1 MGQDNTHCS
10 IKPNNLETV
19 VIHTASEEETNI
31 NELKDEKDADEE
43 EEEDADE
50 EEEKDADEEEE
61 KENTTYQDQKNKE
74 ENQDKKNKEEN
85 QEEAGEEHWYEII
98 NQRLYDEYEFILDV
112 LPHEFKKFYISRI
125 DELLDQADG

>member
-1 MGQDNTHCS
+1 MKRMQMKRKKRMQMKRKKRMQMKRKKRKIRH
-10 IKPNNLETV
+10 IK
-19 VIHTASEEETNI
+19 IKKI
-31 NELKDEKDADEE
+31 KRKI
-43 EEEDADE
+43 
-50 EEEKDADEEEE
+50 KI
-61 KENTTYQDQKNKE
+61 
-74 ENQDKKNKEEN
+74 KKNKEEN